1 VATLKIEGG
10 DQFIEAARRVRRA
23 NGELPH
29 EIIDAL
35 ERAAPPLERAA
46 TASAAANL
54 PKRGGLAAIVA
65 SAGMSHH
72 RRAGGIR
79 IIARGITQL
88 SLTNQGKVRH
98 PVYGVPGTWV
108 GQAIPK
114 AKDWF
119 DRPIRN
125 GAPKIRA
132 ELDKALDKIARMIA

>member
-1 VATLKIEGG
+1 MATLKIQGG
-10 DQFIEAARRVRRA
+10 DQFKEAARRVRIA
-23 NGELPH
+23 NGELPG

-46 TASAAANL
+46 TRSAAANL

-65 SAGMSHH
+65 SAGMSHT

-79 IIARGITQL
+79 IVARGITQL
-88 SLTNQGKVRH
+88 KLTNEGKVRH
-98 PVYGVPGTWV
+98 PVYGNPGTWV

-119 DRPIRN
+119 DRPIRA
-125 GAPKIRA
+125 GAPKVRA
-132 ELDKALDKIARMIA
+132 ELNKALDKIARKIA

>member
-1 VATLKIEGG
+1 MASIRIEGG
-10 DQFIEAARRVRRA
+10 DQFKEAARRVRVA
-23 NGELPH
+23 NGELPQ
-29 EIIDAL
+29 EIINAL

-46 TASAAANL
+46 TRSAAENL

-65 SAGMSHH
+65 SAGMSHS

-88 SLTNQGKVRH
+88 KLTNEGKVRH
-98 PVYGVPGTWV
+98 PVYGNPGTWV

-119 DRPIRN
+119 DKPIRA

-132 ELDKALDKIARMIA
+132 ELNKALEKIARKIA